1 MTELNESEG
10 HCRCCSKRERPNR
23 SSRWLGLLVHV
34 IYEIA
39 RNWPW

>member
-10 HCRCCSKRERPNR
+10 HCRCCSKRERPMR
-23 SSRWLGLLVHV
+23 SSRWLGLLVHA
-34 IYEIA
+34 IYEIT